1 MTRND
6 TSDGKPVEG
15 ADNSQEQLQSY
26 SAAESQLAG
35 ELFTEHYDELI
46 AIARRK
52 RRRSDANL
60 TLNTTDIVHE
70 SFLKLRQAKGFAGDK
85 HFVRSAVLAMRHVL
99 CDYARRKL
107 ADKRRAEGLVNLD
120 QEGSNEVLPEY
131 GETPEQLV
139 AIAELMSSLAEHN
152 PRWSTVVDARYFS
165 GMTEEETAA
174 LLDISLR
181 TARRDWQGA
190 RRWMAEQLST

>member
-1 MTRND
+1 MPSRNNRSDTPAPTATRD
-6 TSDGKPVEG
+6 EPSH
-15 ADNSQEQLQSY
+15 SY
-26 SAAESQLAG
+26 SEAEFRLAD
-35 ELFTEHYDELI
+35 ELFTEHYDELM

-60 TLNTTDIVHE
+60 TLNTTDILHE
-70 SFLKLRQAKGFAGDK
+70 SFLKLRQSKGFAGDK

-107 ADKRRAEGLVNLD
+107 TDKRRAEGTVSLD
-120 QEGSNEVLPEY
+120 QDGSGEVLPEY

-139 AIAELMSSLAEHN
+139 AIAELMASLAEYN

-190 RRWMAEQLST
+190 RRWIAEQLAG

>member
-1 MTRND
+1 MT
-6 TSDGKPVEG
+6 
-15 ADNSQEQLQSY
+15 ADLESSENAQDDSSPQEWRQSY
-26 SAAESQLAG
+26 SEAESRLAD
-35 ELFTEHYDELI
+35 ELFTEHYHELM

-60 TLNTTDIVHE
+60 TLNTTDILHE
-70 SFLKLRQAKGFAGDK
+70 SFLKLRQARGFAGDK

-107 ADKRRAEGLVNLD
+107 TSKRHAEGLVSLD
-120 QEGSNEVLPEY
+120 EDGSTEVLPEY

-139 AIAELMSSLAEHN
+139 AIAELMTALAEHN

-190 RRWMAEQLST
+190 RRWIAQHLAS